1 MKLGRLL
8 LLAGAA
14 LAANQF
20 LKTERGRQL
29 KRDLTDKAKGWK
41 DQLSA
46 GMNGRSDSMDHSG
59 PAGNSFSGGNGP
71 SAL

>member
-20 LKTERGRQL
+20 LKTERGKQL
-29 KRDLTDKAKGWK
+29 KKTVADKAKGWK
-41 DQLSA
+41 DQM
-46 GMNGRSDSMDHSG
+46 GNMNGGRSSLEDSN
-59 PAGNSFSGGNGP
+59 PAGSSFSGGNGP
-71 SAL
+71 L